1 MRNKR
6 THLRVGGLLT
16 LVFFAHMPFGSVAV
30 GGGVGIANMKQK
42 AAKEDRHAMRTSEP
56 LTLFMC
62 GDVMTGRGI
71 DQAFAHPS
79 DPVLYE
85 SYMKNARGYLELAEA
100 VNGPIPWPVS
110 GAYIW
115 GDALAELKR
124 LAPDVRIIN
133 LETSITTSG
142 DYWKGKGI
150 NYRMHPANVD
160 ALTEAGI
167 DCCSL
172 SNNHVLDWGYAGL
185 DETLLTLQKA
195 GIKSGGAGQTLREAA
210 APAVL
215 ETKGRGRV
223 IVFSF
228 GFATSGIPYN
238 WAASEGRP
246 GVYLLRDHSNQT
258 VEQIRRRVAAV
269 KQLGDVV
276 VASVHWGGNWGY
288 PISPEQRKF
297 AHRLIDKA
305 GIAVIHG
312 HSSHHVKGIEVYKEK
327 LILYGCGDFLNDYEG
342 IGGYEEFRGDLALM
356 YFATVAPATGNLLR
370 LQMTPTQT
378 RRFKVNRAS
387 LDDARWLRETLNRE
401 GAKLGTRTT
410 LDAENRLLLHWR

>member
-1 MRNKR
+1 MNPEISQMLSLEGKAAIV
-6 THLRVGGLLT
+6 TGG
-16 LVFFAHMPFGSVAV
+16 AMGI
-30 GGGVGIANMKQK
+30 GQGIA
-42 AAKEDRHAMRTSEP
+42 
-56 LTLFMC
+56 L
-62 GDVMTGRGI
+62 
-71 DQAFAHPS
+71 
-79 DPVLYE
+79 
-85 SYMKNARGYLELAEA
+85 
-100 VNGPIPWPVS
+100 
-110 GAYIW
+110 
-115 GDALAELKR
+115 R
-124 LAPDVRIIN
+124 LAQADASVVIADIN
-133 LETSITTSG
+133 
-142 DYWKGKGI
+142 D
-150 NYRMHPANVD
+150 D
-160 ALTEAGI
+160 AG
-167 DCCSL
+167 
-172 SNNHVLDWGYAGL
+172 
-185 DETLLTLQKA
+185 
-195 GIKSGGAGQTLREAA
+195 
-210 APAVL
+210 
-215 ETKGRGRV
+215 
-223 IVFSF
+223 
-228 GFATSGIPYN
+228 
-238 WAASEGRP
+238 
-246 GVYLLRDHSNQT
+246 NQT